1 MTINQIDT
9 SRSNGMTQKPSRKA
23 IGTAQRI
30 ALISIALLAVFA
42 GTSYAQEIAAQPAI
56 ACPPDKVC
64 ISPEAARQ
72 ALEDSDTVK
81 FQKTEIATL
90 KQAVEDFRKELNNM
104 RIEFARA
111 SGENTALKQNAVSDR
126 AIIEILLKN
135 SKKRC
140 APFSIL
146 CL

>member
-1 MTINQIDT
+1 MRKILKTISQPL
-9 SRSNGMTQKPSRKA
+9 NGIRNTPVRNASTVA
-23 IGTAQRI
+23 HRI
-30 ALISIALLAVFA
+30 VVSIALLFVFVVTASAQSAV
-42 GTSYAQEIAAQPAI
+42 SSE
-56 ACPPDKVC
+56 CPPDKVC

-81 FQKTEIATL
+81 FQKTEITTL

-104 RIEFARA
+104 RIEFARV
-111 SGENTALKQNAVSDR
+111 SGEATALKQNAVSDR
-126 AIIEILLKN
+126 AIIDILVKH
-135 SKKRC
+135 SRKRC